1 MEDLR
6 SKQILFDKIF
16 NSNKGADH
24 LDFSHLNE
32 DNIDLLRNTLKKNY
46 EKFVVQA
53 LDPFVIKTL
62 EKMNPKGGTNVVKR
76 DLNEIRDEIQEV
88 EKLSVSENLNFSVKN
103 QINDHISFKQVI
115 KVILFSKY
123 KQIIRELVR
132 IIEDVTYMI
141 FEYKFIM
148 EKYSMTEKLNE
159 QNQKIKQKINDFET
173 EIKNVTSH
181 QKEAAKMFKS

>member
-16 NSNKGADH
+16 NSNKGAH
-24 LDFSHLNE
+24 QLSFSDLNE
-32 DNIDLLRNTLKKNY
+32 ENIDLLRNTLKKNY
-46 EKFVVQA
+46 EKFVEQA

-76 DLNEIRDEIQEV
+76 DLTEIRSEIQEV
-88 EKLSVSENLNFSVKN
+88 EQLSETENVNFTVKN

-132 IIEDVTYMI
+132 IIEDIT
-141 FEYKFIM
+141 
-148 EKYSMTEKLNE
+148 
-159 QNQKIKQKINDFET
+159 
-173 EIKNVTSH
+173 
-181 QKEAAKMFKS
+181 